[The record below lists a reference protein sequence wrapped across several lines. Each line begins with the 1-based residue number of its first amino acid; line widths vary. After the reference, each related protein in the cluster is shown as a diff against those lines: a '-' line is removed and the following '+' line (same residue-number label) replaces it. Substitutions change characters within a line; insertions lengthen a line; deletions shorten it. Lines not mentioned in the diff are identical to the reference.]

1 MPHTIKTFLEMIER
15 ETYVDGTFILAKD
28 HIILGGLSD
37 PHDAENNQRLT
48 ERMLQHGYHPD
59 GALLFNEYSDEYP
72 HVQGTVGF
80 TGGRSGPIFYVNL
93 MNNSENHGALRD
105 PCFAKFIQGFNL
117 LERIAQMPKDE
128 DGRSELPIYIV
139 RAEILTD

>member
-1 MPHTIKTFLEMIER
+1 
-15 ETYVDGTFILAKD
+15 
-28 HIILGGLSD
+28 
-37 PHDAENNQRLT
+37 
-48 ERMLQHGYHPD
+48 
-59 GALLFNEYSDEYP
+59 
-72 HVQGTVGF
+72 
-80 TGGRSGPIFYVNL
+80 

-105 PCFAKFIQGFNL
+105 PCFAKFIQGFDL